1 MSLLQWHRDGM
12 AFHSLKSQAFRESKT
27 EGSSQRGRRGIVI
40 KWEEMHSGC
49 RTEHDICGLLKKKK
63 NERRK
68 IERDRPAGE

>member
-1 MSLLQWHRDGM
+1 M

-40 KWEEMHSGC
+40 KWEEMHSGG
-49 RTEHDICGLLKKKK
+49 RTEQDICGLLIKK

-68 IERDRPAGE
+68 IERDRRVGE